1 MENQEIIER
10 FGGVIKE
17 EPLSSVKGADLA
29 PNSSVIESA
38 APFYA
43 YYSEVP
49 NSEKPLYLYLVMDLC
64 YPCERIL
71 RATISIREHFE
82 EPFDAAS
89 GSITIRSH
97 VFQVIRIRD
106 LPHFSMLRKL
116 QDLFREQG
124 LGFRSSIPDYYEEMG
139 IISLNK
145 FFYLQPVDEK
155 IFLDSNRE
163 NVGYF
168 EIPYFVEWDHFKII
182 TQEVKYDTSLL
193 FFDAGKAFL
202 MENGGLT
209 HLVRIYRENL
219 TLERLRLIRAR
230 YLKVMA
236 L

>member
-1 MENQEIIER
+1 MEHQEIIER

-17 EPLSSVKGADLA
+17 EPLSSVLGADLA
-29 PNSSVIESA
+29 PNSSVIEST

-49 NSEKPLYLYLVMDLC
+49 NAEKPLYLYLVMDLC

-71 RATISIREHFE
+71 RATINIREHFD

-89 GSITIRSH
+89 GNITIHNH

-106 LPHFSMLRKL
+106 LPHFSMVRKL
-116 QDLFREQG
+116 QDVFRAQG
-124 LGFRSSIPDYYEEMG
+124 LEFKATIPHYNEEMG
-139 IISLNK
+139 LISLSK
-145 FFYLQPVDEK
+145 FFYLQPVDDK
-155 IFLDSNRE
+155 TYLDAKRE

-168 EIPYFVEWDHFKII
+168 QIPYFVEWDYFKII

-193 FFDAGKAFL
+193 FFDAGKAYL

-219 TLERLRLIRAR
+219 TLERLRLIRER
-230 YLKVMA
+230 YLRVMA